1 MSKIKKIVLSAMLLA
16 TLILLA
22 RFFSIKTPVVVF
34 SFAFIP
40 LMFAAIL
47 LGPKWTIIISV
58 LGDVIGALLFPMGA
72 FFIGF
77 TISAALRGLI
87 YGVFLYKDGKRKIS
101 DKEFLLRVV
110 ISSIIVLL
118 IVNLLLN
125 SLWLNIIGGKAW
137 MALVSARLFRE
148 LIMIPA
154 QVLAICGL
162 ELILRNPINKYL
174 KD

>member
-40 LMFAAIL
+40 LMFSAIL

-58 LGDVIGALLFPMGA
+58 LGDVIGSLLFPMGA

-77 TISAALRGLI
+77 TISAAIRGFI
-87 YGVFLYKDGKRKIS
+87 YGIFLYKYGKRKIG
-101 DKEFLLRVV
+101 DKEFLFRVV
-110 ISSIIVLL
+110 VSSVIVLL
-118 IVNLLLN
+118 VVNLLLN
-125 SLWLNIIGGKAW
+125 SLWLNITLGKAW
-137 MALVSARLFRE
+137 LPLVSTRLVRE
-148 LIMIPA
+148 LIMVPI

-162 ELILRNPINKYL
+162 ELVLRDSVNKYL
-174 KD
+174 R